1 MRPVEGAARRELRLI
16 VDNDGSSETQ
26 PPVEKQGSKEDLQR
40 WPICGLPVASF
51 LQVIA
56 MDQQTCILEVYR
68 DADRQGRFCFVQG
81 ALYDAACNGLDAE
94 DAALEMVSW
103 ENVRLNI
110 RRIVDAGGLARKI
123 EKSLM
128 SILME
133 SSRRRDEAAV
143 GQGAKEAEAAEEEE
157 AGADVPGMGE
167 DRFKQCLRIV
177 REDMGDALLSASIAD
192 LPGGTVLASHHDRK
206 TLGTAQLFMQLTES
220 LRRSF
225 GRDPEQRCLGG
236 HYIINLRGGL
246 MLMVLLFDGHQ
257 LGMLFDS
264 TKCSLGLVLNA
275 IVPKAARTFD
285 AVGDGAAPSRVDQP
299 G

>member
-1 MRPVEGAARRELRLI
+1 VEGAARRELRLI
-16 VDNDGSSETQ
+16 VHNDGSSETQ
-26 PPVEKQGSKEDLQR
+26 SHVEKQGSKEELQR

-81 ALYDAACNGLDAE
+81 ALYDAACDGLEAE
-94 DAALEMVSW
+94 DAAMEMVSW

-110 RRIVDAGGLARKI
+110 RRIVDAGGFTRKI

-133 SSRRRDEAAV
+133 SSRRCDEAAG
-143 GQGAKEAEAAEEEE
+143 GQGAEAAEEAE
-157 AGADVPGMGE
+157 ADADAEMEAPGRGE
-167 DRFKQCLRIV
+167 DRFKQCLRVV

-192 LPGGTVLASHHDRK
+192 LHGGTVLASHHDRK
-206 TLGTAQLFMQLTES
+206 TLGTAQLFIQLTES
-220 LRRSF
+220 LRSAF
-225 GRDPEQRCLGG
+225 GRDPEQKGLGS
-236 HYIINLRGGL
+236 HYIMNLRDGL
-246 MLMVLLFDGHQ
+246 TLMVLLFDGHQ

-264 TKCSLGLVLNA
+264 AKCSLGLVLNA
-275 IVPKAARTFD
+275 IVPKAARTFE
-285 AVGDGAAPSRVDQP
+285 AGGDGAVPPRGDPS

>member
-1 MRPVEGAARRELRLI
+1 MEGAARRELRLI
-16 VDNDGSSETQ
+16 VHNDGSSETQ
-26 PPVEKQGSKEDLQR
+26 PHVEKQGSKEELQR

-81 ALYDAACNGLDAE
+81 ALYDAACNGLEAE

-110 RRIVDAGGLARKI
+110 RRIVDAGGFTRKI

-133 SSRRRDEAAV
+133 SSRRCDEAAG
-143 GQGAKEAEAAEEEE
+143 GQDAESAEEAEAD
-157 AGADVPGMGE
+157 ADAPGMGD
-167 DRFKQCLRIV
+167 DRFKRCLRVV

-192 LPGGTVLASHHDRK
+192 LDGGTVLASHHDRK
-206 TLGTAQLFMQLTES
+206 TLGTAQLFIQLTES
-220 LRRSF
+220 LRSAF
-225 GRDPEQRCLGG
+225 GRDPEQRGLGG
-236 HYIINLRGGL
+236 HYIVNLRGGL
-246 MLMVLLFDGHQ
+246 SLMVLLFDRHQ

-264 TKCSLGLVLNA
+264 AKCSLGLVLNA
-275 IVPKAARTFD
+275 IVPKAARTFE
-285 AVGDGAAPSRVDQP
+285 AGGD
-299 G
+299 